1 MKHRHSQMPLP
12 PAEVGQ
18 ISEELELRE
27 EQEGPEE
34 GSFREDPPPRRRHIP
49 LSHRTSLKV
58 LAFVLCVLSILTAA
72 LSAFGA
78 VMIAEEDLYTI
89 PQETYLKDAIQNLA
103 EGDSYQ
109 LAHALLRGE
118 EDPASFLLRGNN
130 IRSVSVRFPEGGPM
144 ADWSWGEPAS
154 GGVETLW
161 YWSEIDSSLHLDR
174 EDAVRASQTLL
185 DARAEAE
192 NLIQPEAGAQP
203 ETDSLPPAEKTPG
216 EEGSSPAGT
225 APEEIQVVPVAVT
238 LELKS
243 PLTDPD
249 EYLLV
254 SKLIP
259 LAYTMRYWIYAVILG
274 SAVLAVG
281 CLVFLV
287 RASGRR
293 RGLAEPQMGWG
304 TRFPLDLLT
313 VAVGLGSFLMVQFVV
328 EFNWYSCDSLVLE
341 LALYALTAIVVVSA
355 ALGWLMSVSLR
366 FKVGIWWRNTLLW
379 QALRLMWFLGK
390 KLWKYLRIAGR
401 KVLAGLGVLGRG
413 VGSLVRSV
421 PLVWRAV
428 LAAAVYLALCGV
440 AYLISAMAWSPGPL
454 LVFWIIQLLVLLP
467 GSVLLGMM
475 CRRLRQGAESLAAG
489 DLSSQVDTR
498 RMLPEL
504 RRHGEDLNR
513 IGEGMTAAVEQRL
526 KSERMK
532 TELITNVS
540 HDIKT
545 PLTSIINYA
554 DLIGKEPCDNPTVTQ
569 YAQVLHRQSERLKRL
584 IDDLVEASKAST
596 GNLEVLLAPCEV
608 GVLLSQTAG
617 EYEQRLAEKGLRLVT
632 GQPERPVKILADGR
646 RLWRVFD
653 NLMNNICKYALSGT
667 RVYLTLEEQ
676 DGQAVISFK
685 NTSREALNLTEAE
698 LMERFVRGDSARTSE
713 GNGLG
718 LSIARS
724 LTELQK
730 GTLDLTVDGDLFKVV
745 LRFPLLGPGS

>member
-27 EQEGPEE
+27 EQEGPGEE
-34 GSFREDPPPRRRHIP
+34 SFREAPPPRRRHIP

-89 PQETYLKDAIQNLA
+89 PQETYLEDTLQNLA
-103 EGDSYQ
+103 TGDSYQ
-109 LAHALLRGE
+109 LVRALLRGE
-118 EDPASFLLRGNN
+118 EDPASFLLRGKN

-144 ADWSWGEPAS
+144 ADWSWGEPA
-154 GGVETLW
+154 GGGIETLW
-161 YWSEIDSSLHLDR
+161 YWAEIDSSLHLDR
-174 EDAVRASQTLL
+174 EDAVRASQALL
-185 DARAEAE
+185 EARAKAE
-192 NLIQPEAGAQP
+192 DIIHPDPG
-203 ETDSLPPAEKTPG
+203 TLPPAEETPG

-225 APEEIQVVPVAVT
+225 APEEIQIVPVAVT

-249 EYLLV
+249 EYLLA

-313 VAVGLGSFLMVQFVV
+313 VAVGLGIFLMVQFVV
-328 EFNWYSCDSLVLE
+328 EFTWYSSDSLVLE

-366 FKVGIWWRNTLLW
+366 FKLGIWWRNTLLW

-401 KVLAGLGVLGRG
+401 KVLAGMKALGRG
-413 VGSLVRSV
+413 VGSLMRNV
-421 PLVWRAV
+421 PLVWRSV
-428 LAAAVYLALCGV
+428 LAAAVYLALSGV

-617 EYEQRLAEKGLRLVT
+617 EYEQRLAEKGLQLVT

-745 LRFPLLGPGS
+745 LRFPLLGPGA

>member
-12 PAEVGQ
+12 PAEVSQ

-34 GSFREDPPPRRRHIP
+34 GSFREAPPPRRHIP

-144 ADWSWGEPAS
+144 ADWSWGEPAG
-154 GGVETLW
+154 GGVETFW

-174 EDAVRASQTLL
+174 EDAVRASQALL
-185 DARAEAE
+185 EARAEAE
-192 NLIQPEAGAQP
+192 NIIQQEAGAQP
-203 ETDSLPPAEKTPG
+203 ETDSLPPAEETPG

-249 EYLLV
+249 EYLLA

-341 LALYALTAIVVVSA
+341 LALYAL
-355 ALGWLMSVSLR
+355 
-366 FKVGIWWRNTLLW
+366 
-379 QALRLMWFLGK
+379 
-390 KLWKYLRIAGR
+390 
-401 KVLAGLGVLGRG
+401 
-413 VGSLVRSV
+413 
-421 PLVWRAV
+421 P
-428 LAAAVYLALCGV
+428 
-440 AYLISAMAWSPGPL
+440 
-454 LVFWIIQLLVLLP
+454 
-467 GSVLLGMM
+467 
-475 CRRLRQGAESLAAG
+475 
-489 DLSSQVDTR
+489 
-498 RMLPEL
+498 
-504 RRHGEDLNR
+504 
-513 IGEGMTAAVEQRL
+513 
-526 KSERMK
+526 
-532 TELITNVS
+532 
-540 HDIKT
+540 
-545 PLTSIINYA
+545 
-554 DLIGKEPCDNPTVTQ
+554 
-569 YAQVLHRQSERLKRL
+569 
-584 IDDLVEASKAST
+584 
-596 GNLEVLLAPCEV
+596 
-608 GVLLSQTAG
+608 
-617 EYEQRLAEKGLRLVT
+617 
-632 GQPERPVKILADGR
+632 
-646 RLWRVFD
+646 
-653 NLMNNICKYALSGT
+653 
-667 RVYLTLEEQ
+667 
-676 DGQAVISFK
+676 
-685 NTSREALNLTEAE
+685 
-698 LMERFVRGDSARTSE
+698 
-713 GNGLG
+713 
-718 LSIARS
+718 
-724 LTELQK
+724 
-730 GTLDLTVDGDLFKVV
+730 
-745 LRFPLLGPGS
+745 

>member
-27 EQEGPEE
+27 EQEGPGEE
-34 GSFREDPPPRRRHIP
+34 SFREAPPPRRRHIP

-89 PQETYLKDAIQNLA
+89 PQETYLEDTLQNLA
-103 EGDSYQ
+103 TGDSYQ
-109 LAHALLRGE
+109 LVRALLRGE
-118 EDPASFLLRGNN
+118 EDPASFLLRGKN

-144 ADWSWGEPAS
+144 ADWSWGEPA
-154 GGVETLW
+154 GGGIETLW
-161 YWSEIDSSLHLDR
+161 YWAEIDSSLHLDR
-174 EDAVRASQTLL
+174 EDAVRASQALL
-185 DARAEAE
+185 EARAKAE
-192 NLIQPEAGAQP
+192 DIIHPDPG
-203 ETDSLPPAEKTPG
+203 TLPSAEETPG

-225 APEEIQVVPVAVT
+225 APEEIQIVPVAVT

-249 EYLLV
+249 EYLLA

-313 VAVGLGSFLMVQFVV
+313 VAVGLGIFLMVQFVV
-328 EFNWYSCDSLVLE
+328 EFTWYSSDSLVLE

-366 FKVGIWWRNTLLW
+366 FKLGIWWRNTLLW

-401 KVLAGLGVLGRG
+401 KVLAGMKALGRG
-413 VGSLVRSV
+413 VGSLMRNV
-421 PLVWRAV
+421 PLVWRSV
-428 LAAAVYLALCGV
+428 LAAAVYLALSGV
-440 AYLISAMAWSPGPL
+440 AYLISAMVWSPGPL

-513 IGEGMTAAVEQRL
+513 IGEGMMAAVEQRL

-617 EYEQRLAEKGLRLVT
+617 EYEQRLAEKGLQLVT

-745 LRFPLLGPGS
+745 LRFPLLGPG

>member
-1 MKHRHSQMPLP
+1 MKHRHSQSPLP

-18 ISEELELRE
+18 IPEELELRE
-27 EQEGPEE
+27 ETEIPGEDVFQEA
-34 GSFREDPPPRRRHIP
+34 PPPRRRHIP

-72 LSAFGA
+72 VSAFGA
-78 VMIAEEDLYTI
+78 VLIAEEDLYTI
-89 PQETYLKDAIQNLA
+89 PQETYLEDALQNLA
-103 EGDSYQ
+103 TGDSFQ
-109 LAHALLRGE
+109 ILHALLRGE
-118 EDPASFLLRGNN
+118 EDPASFLLREKN
-130 IRSVSVRFPEGGPM
+130 IRSVSIRFPEGGPI
-144 ADWSWGEPAS
+144 ADWSWGNPA
-154 GGVETLW
+154 GGGIEILW
-161 YWSEIDSSLHLDR
+161 YWAEIDSSLHLDR
-174 EDAVRASQTLL
+174 EDAVRAAQALL
-185 DARAEAE
+185 EARAETE
-192 NLIQPEAGAQP
+192 HDAQP
-203 ETDSLPPAEKTPG
+203 QTDSLPPAEETPG
-216 EEGSSPAGT
+216 EEGSSPA
-225 APEEIQVVPVAVT
+225 EEIQIVPVSVT

-249 EYLLV
+249 EYLLA

-259 LAYTMRYWIYAVILG
+259 LAYTLRYWIYAVILG

-293 RGLAEPQMGWG
+293 RGLPEPQIGWG

-313 VAVGLGSFLMVQFVV
+313 AAVGLGIFLMVEFVV
-328 EFNWYSCDSLVLE
+328 EFTWYSSDFLVLE
-341 LALYALTAIVVVSA
+341 LALYALTGIVAVSA

-366 FKVGIWWRNTLLW
+366 FKLGIWWRNTVLW
-379 QALRLMWFLGK
+379 QALRLMWFLAK

-401 KVLAGLGVLGRG
+401 KVLAGLGALGRG
-413 VGSLVRSV
+413 VGSLMRSV

-428 LAAAVYLALCGV
+428 LAAAVYLALCGG
-440 AYLISAMAWSPGPL
+440 AYLISAAAWSPGPL
-454 LVFWIIQLLVLLP
+454 LVFWIVQLLVLLP

-513 IGEGMTAAVEQRL
+513 ISEGMTAAVEQRL

-569 YAQVLHRQSERLKRL
+569 YAEVLHRQSERLKRL

-617 EYEQRLAEKGLRLVT
+617 EYEQRLAEKKLQLVT
-632 GQPERPVKILADGR
+632 SQPERPVKILADGR

-676 DGQAVISFK
+676 GGQAVISFK

-698 LMERFVRGDSARTSE
+698 LMERFVRGDAARTSE

-745 LRFPLLGPGS
+745 LRFPLLGPGA

>member
-1 MKHRHSQMPLP
+1 MP
-12 PAEVGQ
+12 
-18 ISEELELRE
+18 
-27 EQEGPEE
+27 
-34 GSFREDPPPRRRHIP
+34 
-49 LSHRTSLKV
+49 
-58 LAFVLCVLSILTAA
+58 
-72 LSAFGA
+72 
-78 VMIAEEDLYTI
+78 
-89 PQETYLKDAIQNLA
+89 
-103 EGDSYQ
+103 
-109 LAHALLRGE
+109 
-118 EDPASFLLRGNN
+118 
-130 IRSVSVRFPEGGPM
+130 VS
-144 ADWSWGEPAS
+144 
-154 GGVETLW
+154 
-161 YWSEIDSSLHLDR
+161 
-174 EDAVRASQTLL
+174 
-185 DARAEAE
+185 
-192 NLIQPEAGAQP
+192 
-203 ETDSLPPAEKTPG
+203 
-216 EEGSSPAGT
+216 
-225 APEEIQVVPVAVT
+225 VT

-249 EYLLV
+249 EYLLA

-259 LAYTMRYWIYAVILG
+259 LAYTLRYWIYAVILG

-293 RGLAEPQMGWG
+293 RGLPEPQIGWG

-313 VAVGLGSFLMVQFVV
+313 AAVGLGIFLMVEFVV
-328 EFNWYSCDSLVLE
+328 EFTWYSSDFLVLE
-341 LALYALTAIVVVSA
+341 LALYALTGIVAVSA

-366 FKVGIWWRNTLLW
+366 FKLGIWWRNTVLW
-379 QALRLMWFLGK
+379 QALRLMWFLAK

-401 KVLAGLGVLGRG
+401 KVLAGLGALGRG
-413 VGSLVRSV
+413 VGSLMRSV

-428 LAAAVYLALCGV
+428 LAAAVYLALCGG
-440 AYLISAMAWSPGPL
+440 AYLISAAAWSPGPL
-454 LVFWIIQLLVLLP
+454 LVFWIVQLLVLLP

-513 IGEGMTAAVEQRL
+513 ISEGMTAAVEQRL

-569 YAQVLHRQSERLKRL
+569 YAEVLHRQSERLKRL

-617 EYEQRLAEKGLRLVT
+617 EYEQRLAEKKLQLVT
-632 GQPERPVKILADGR
+632 SQPERPVKILADGR

-676 DGQAVISFK
+676 GGQAVISFK

-698 LMERFVRGDSARTSE
+698 LMERFVRGDAARTSE

-745 LRFPLLGPGS
+745 LRFPLLGPGA

>member
-1 MKHRHSQMPLP
+1 MKHRHSQAPLP

-27 EQEGPEE
+27 EQEVPEE
-34 GSFREDPPPRRRHIP
+34 EAFREAPPPRRHVP

-72 LSAFGA
+72 LSVFGA

-89 PQETYLKDAIQNLA
+89 PQETYLEDTLQNLA
-103 EGDSYQ
+103 TGDSYQ
-109 LAHALLRGE
+109 LICALLRGE
-118 EDPASFLLRGNN
+118 EDPASFLLRGKN

-144 ADWSWGEPAS
+144 ADWIWGDPA
-154 GGVETLW
+154 GGGIETLW

-174 EDAVRASQTLL
+174 EDAVRASQALL
-185 DARAEAE
+185 EARAEE
-192 NLIQPEAGAQP
+192 EPGAQP
-203 ETDSLPPAEKTPG
+203 ETDSLPPAEETPG
-216 EEGSSPAGT
+216 EEGPSPAGT
-225 APEEIQVVPVAVT
+225 APEEIQIVPVAVT

-249 EYLLV
+249 EYLLA

-313 VAVGLGSFLMVQFVV
+313 AAVGLGIFLMVEFVV
-328 EFNWYSCDSLVLE
+328 EFTWYSSDFLVLE
-341 LALYALTAIVVVSA
+341 LALYALTAIVAVSA
-355 ALGWLMSVSLR
+355 VLGWLMSVSLR
-366 FKVGIWWRNTLLW
+366 FKLGIWWRNTVLW
-379 QALRLMWFLGK
+379 QVLRLIWFLGK

-401 KVLAGLGVLGRG
+401 KVLAGLGALGRG
-413 VGSLVRSV
+413 IGSLMRNV

-428 LAAAVYLALCGV
+428 LAAAVYLALCGA

-617 EYEQRLAEKGLRLVT
+617 EYEQRLAEKGLQLVT

-698 LMERFVRGDSARTSE
+698 LMERFVRGDAARTSE

-745 LRFPLLGPGS
+745 LRFPLLGPGA

>member
-12 PAEVGQ
+12 PAEVSQ

-34 GSFREDPPPRRRHIP
+34 GSFREAPPPRRHIP

-144 ADWSWGEPAS
+144 ADWSWGEPAG
-154 GGVETLW
+154 GGVETFW

-174 EDAVRASQTLL
+174 EDAVRASQALL
-185 DARAEAE
+185 EARAEAE
-192 NLIQPEAGAQP
+192 NIIQQEAGAQP
-203 ETDSLPPAEKTPG
+203 ETDSLPPAEETPG

-249 EYLLV
+249 EYLLA

-313 VAVGLGSFLMVQFVV
+313 VAVGLGIFLMVQFVV

-366 FKVGIWWRNTLLW
+366 FKLGIWWRNTLLW

-745 LRFPLLGPGS
+745 LRFPLLGPGA